1 MAKIGGQVIPGK
13 TVFLLTT
20 ELLLTVAGL
29 LLATAIRI
37 LSLSEWW
44 DFITLP
50 ENLARFGL
58 VVVVCGLALY
68 YCDVYDLRASNRRAV
83 LFVSLMQAL
92 GLACVVLAILY
103 YVEPNLAIGRSVALL
118 ATPMILILILGWR
131 VLQESL
137 ASLANRERLLI
148 MGTAG
153 SGIALAKEICSRDDL
168 NFKVVGFLD
177 EKGENI
183 GKSLVNPGIIGA
195 AADVEAVARR
205 EKVGRIVISLADR
218 RGTMPVREL
227 LHLRMAGIPVEDA
240 HTLYERI
247 TGRILLE
254 RLSPSW
260 LILSDGF
267 RKSAFVLTTKRLM
280 DIVISLIALVVGFPI
295 LVATALAIFLE
306 DGRPIL
312 FRQRRVGLNG
322 NEFTM
327 MKFRSM
333 HKDADKG
340 GAKWAADG
348 DSRITR
354 VGKFI
359 RKCRIDEIPQFWNV
373 LRGEMSLVGPR
384 PEQPYFCTLLEDK
397 IPYFGLRHTARPGI
411 TGWAQIKYQYG
422 ASIDEAKN
430 KLELDLFYI
439 KHLSIMLD
447 LAIIFETAKVMLV
460 GRGAK

>member
-13 TVFLLTT
+13 TLFLLTT
-20 ELLLTVAGL
+20 ELVLTAVGL
-29 LLATAIRI
+29 VLATGIRI
-37 LSLSEWW
+37 FSLREWW
-44 DFITLP
+44 YFITLP

-83 LFVSLMQAL
+83 LFVSLVQAL
-92 GLACVVLAILY
+92 GLVCVILAILY
-103 YVEPNLAIGRSVALL
+103 YIAPSLALGRSVALL
-118 ATPMILILILGWR
+118 ATPLIMVLILGWR
-131 VLQESL
+131 VLLESL
-137 ASLANRERLLI
+137 ASLASPERLLI
-148 MGTAG
+148 VGTSG
-153 SGIALAKEICSRDDL
+153 SGVALAEEICSRSDL

-177 EKGENI
+177 ERGENI

-195 AADVEAVARR
+195 SADVEAIASR
-205 EKVGRIVISLADR
+205 ERVGRIVLSLAER
-218 RGTMPVREL
+218 RGCMPVREL

-267 RKSAFVLTTKRLM
+267 RKSAFVLTTKRAM
-280 DIVISLIALVVGFPI
+280 DIVISLLALVLASPV
-295 LVATALAIFLE
+295 LVLTALAIFLE

-312 FRQRRVGLNG
+312 FRQSRVGLG
-322 NEFTM
+322 GEEFTM
-327 MKFRSM
+327 LKFRSM

-340 GAKWAADG
+340 GAKWASDG
-348 DSRITR
+348 DSRITG
-354 VGKFI
+354 VGRFI
-359 RKCRIDEIPQFWNV
+359 RKFRIDEFPQFWNV

-384 PEQPYFCTLLEDK
+384 PEQPYFSHLLEHK
-397 IPYFGLRHTARPGI
+397 IPFFALRHTVRPGI

-422 ASIDEAKN
+422 ASIDEAKS

-447 LAIIFETAKVMLV
+447 LAIIFETAKVMLL

>member
-1 MAKIGGQVIPGK
+1 MAKIGGQIIPGK
-13 TVFLLTT
+13 TLFLLTT
-20 ELLLTVAGL
+20 ELVLIIAGL
-29 LLATAIRI
+29 VLAMRLRA
-37 LSLSEWW
+37 LSLAEWW
-44 DFITLP
+44 DSIQQA

-58 VVVVCGLALY
+58 VVVICGLALY

-92 GLACVVLAILY
+92 GLACVALAILY
-103 YVEPNLAIGRSVALL
+103 YIEPSLAVGRSVALL
-118 ATPMILILILGWR
+118 AIPIILMLILGWR

-137 ASLANRERLLI
+137 GPLAQPERLLI
-148 MGTAG
+148 MGTSG
-153 SGIALAKEICSRDDL
+153 SGIALAQEICSRADL

-177 EKGENI
+177 ERGENI
-183 GKSLVNPGIIGA
+183 GKSLVNPGVIGG
-195 AADVEAVARR
+195 AADVEAIVSR
-205 EKVGRIVISLADR
+205 EKVGRIVLSLAER
-218 RGTMPVREL
+218 RGTMPVRQL

-280 DIVISLIALVVGFPI
+280 DIVISFIALAVGFPV
-295 LVATALAIFLE
+295 LVLTALAIYIE
-306 DGRPIL
+306 SRRPIL
-312 FRQRRVGLNG
+312 FRQKRIGLG
-322 NEFTM
+322 GQEFTM
-327 MKFRSM
+327 FKFRSM
-333 HKDADKG
+333 TKDADKG
-340 GAKWAADG
+340 EAKWAADG
-348 DSRITR
+348 DHRITR

-359 RKCRIDEIPQFWNV
+359 RKFRLDEIPQFWNV

-397 IPYFGLRHTARPGI
+397 IPYFALRHTVRPGI

-439 KHLSIMLD
+439 KHLSIGLD

>member
-13 TVFLLTT
+13 TLLLLTT
-20 ELLLTVAGL
+20 ELVLIVVSL
-29 LLATAIRI
+29 LLAAAMRVF
-37 LSLSEWW
+37 SFREWLV
-44 DFITLP
+44 FVGQ
-50 ENLARFGL
+50 ENNLARFVL
-58 VVVVCGLALY
+58 VVIICGMALY
-68 YCDVYDLRASNRRAV
+68 YFDVYDLRASNRRAV

-92 GLACVVLAILY
+92 GAACVLLAIIY
-103 YVEPNLAIGRSVALL
+103 YFQPGLALGRGVAVL
-118 ATPMILILILGWR
+118 ATPLILILILGWR
-131 VLQESL
+131 MLLESLSSL
-137 ASLANRERLLI
+137 ASPERLLI
-148 MGTAG
+148 LGTSG
-153 SGIALAKEICSRDDL
+153 SGIALAKEICSRNDL

-177 EKGENI
+177 ERGENI
-183 GKSLVNPGIIGA
+183 GKSLVNPGIIGSS
-195 AADVEAVARR
+195 ADLETIASR
-205 EKVGRIVISLADR
+205 EKIGRIVLSLAER

-267 RKSAFVLTTKRLM
+267 RKSAFLLTSKRLM
-280 DIVISLIALVVGFPI
+280 DIIISLLALMVSLPI
-295 LVATALAIFLE
+295 LVATAIAIYLE
-306 DGRPIL
+306 DGRPIR

-322 NEFTM
+322 KEFTM
-327 MKFRSM
+327 EKFRSM

-348 DSRITR
+348 DRRITR
-354 VGKFI
+354 VGRFI
-359 RKCRIDEIPQFWNV
+359 RKCRIDELPQFWNV

-384 PEQPYFCTLLEDK
+384 PEQPYFCALLENK
-397 IPYFGLRHTARPGI
+397 IPYFGLRHTLRPGI

-439 KHLSIMLD
+439 KHLSLTLD
-447 LAIIFETAKVMLV
+447 LAIIFETVKVMLV

>member
-13 TVFLLTT
+13 TLFLLTT
-20 ELLLTVAGL
+20 ELALTVAGL
-29 LLATAIRI
+29 LLATGIRI
-37 LSLSEWW
+37 FSFHEWW
-44 DFITLP
+44 GFISLP

-58 VVVVCGLALY
+58 VVIICGLALY

-92 GLACVVLAILY
+92 GLACVILAILY
-103 YVEPNLAIGRSVALL
+103 YIAPGLAIGRSVAVL
-118 ATPMILILILGWR
+118 ATPMILLLILGWR
-131 VLQESL
+131 MLQETL
-137 ASLANRERLLI
+137 DPLANRERLLI
-148 MGTAG
+148 MGTSG
-153 SGIALAKEICSRDDL
+153 SGIALAKEICSRTDL

-195 AADVEAVARR
+195 TADVETIASK
-205 EKVGRIVISLADR
+205 EKVGRIVLSLAER

-247 TGRILLE
+247 TGRILVE

-267 RKSAFVLTTKRLM
+267 RKSAFLLTTKRLM
-280 DIVISLIALVVGFPI
+280 DIVISLLALALGSPI
-295 LVATALAIFLE
+295 LLLTALAILLE
-306 DGRPIL
+306 DGRPIH
-312 FRQRRVGLNG
+312 FRQRRIGLNG
-322 NEFTM
+322 KEFTM
-327 MKFRSM
+327 VKFRSM
-333 HKDADKG
+333 IKDADKG
-340 GAKWAADG
+340 GPKWAADG

-354 VGKFI
+354 VGKII
-359 RKCRIDEIPQFWNV
+359 RKFRIDEIPQFWNV

-397 IPYFGLRHTARPGI
+397 IPYFALRHTVRPGI

-422 ASIDEAKN
+422 ASIEEAKN
-430 KLELDLFYI
+430 KLELDLFYV
-439 KHLSIMLD
+439 KHLSITLD

>member
-13 TVFLLTT
+13 TLFLLTT
-20 ELLLTVAGL
+20 ELALSVAGL
-29 LLATAIRI
+29 LLATGLRI
-37 LSLSEWW
+37 FSFQQWW
-44 DFITLP
+44 RFISLP

-58 VVVVCGLALY
+58 VVVICGLALY
-68 YCDVYDLRASNRRAV
+68 YFDVYDLRASNRRVV

-92 GLACVVLAILY
+92 GLACVILAFLY
-103 YVEPNLAIGRSVALL
+103 YVAPSLAIGRSVAVL
-118 ATPMILILILGWR
+118 ATPLILVLILGWR
-131 VLQESL
+131 MLHKSL
-137 ASLANRERLLI
+137 EPLANRERLLI
-148 MGTAG
+148 VGTAG
-153 SGIALAKEICSRDDL
+153 NGIALAKEICSRTDL

-177 EKGENI
+177 ERGENI

-195 AADVEAVARR
+195 AADVEAIANR

-227 LHLRMAGIPVEDA
+227 LHLRLAGIPVEEA
-240 HTLYERI
+240 HALYERI

-280 DIVISLIALVVGFPI
+280 DIVLSLVALVLSLPI
-295 LVATALAIFLE
+295 LAITALAILLE
-306 DGRPIL
+306 DGRPIR
-312 FRQRRVGLNG
+312 FRQRRIGLNG
-322 NEFTM
+322 EEFTIV
-327 MKFRSM
+327 KFRSM
-333 HKDADKG
+333 HKDADRG
-340 GAKWAADG
+340 VARWAAAD

-354 VGKFI
+354 VGKVI
-359 RKCRIDEIPQFWNV
+359 RKFRIDEIPQFWNV

-384 PEQPYFCTLLEDK
+384 PEQPYFCTLLDDK
-397 IPYFGLRHTARPGI
+397 IPFFGLRHTVRPGI

-422 ASIDEAKN
+422 ASIDEAKS

>member
-13 TVFLLTT
+13 TLFLLTT
-20 ELLLTVAGL
+20 ELALTVAGL
-29 LLATAIRI
+29 LLATGIRI
-37 LSLSEWW
+37 FSLHEWW
-44 DFITLP
+44 GFITLP

-58 VVVVCGLALY
+58 VVVICGLALY

-83 LFVSLMQAL
+83 LFVSLMQAF
-92 GLACVVLAILY
+92 GLACVILAILY
-103 YVEPNLAIGRSVALL
+103 YVAPNLAIGRSVAVL
-118 ATPMILILILGWR
+118 ATPMILVLILGWR
-131 VLQESL
+131 MLQETLDPLS
-137 ASLANRERLLI
+137 NRERLLI

-153 SGIALAKEICSRDDL
+153 SGIALAQEICSRTDL

-195 AADVEAVARR
+195 AADVEAIATK
-205 EKVGRIVISLADR
+205 EKVGRIILSLAER

-247 TGRILLE
+247 TGRILVE

-267 RKSAFVLTTKRLM
+267 RKSAFLLTTKRLM
-280 DIVISLIALVVGFPI
+280 DIAISLLALLLGFPLLLI
-295 LVATALAIFLE
+295 TALAILIE
-306 DGRPIL
+306 DGRPIH
-312 FRQRRVGLNG
+312 FRQRRIGLNG

-327 MKFRSM
+327 VKFRSM
-333 HKDADKG
+333 IKDADKG
-340 GAKWAADG
+340 GPKWAADG

-354 VGKFI
+354 VGKII
-359 RKCRIDEIPQFWNV
+359 RKFRIDEIPQFWNV

-397 IPYFGLRHTARPGI
+397 IPYFALRHTVRPGI

-422 ASIDEAKN
+422 ASIEEARN
-430 KLELDLFYI
+430 KLELDLFYV
-439 KHLSIMLD
+439 KHLSITLD

>member
-13 TVFLLTT
+13 TLFLLTT
-20 ELLLTVAGL
+20 ELMLTAAGL
-29 LLATAIRI
+29 MLASALRM
-37 LSLSEWW
+37 LSVSEWW
-44 DFITLP
+44 SFITLP

-58 VVVVCGLALY
+58 VVVICGLALY
-68 YCDVYDLRASNRRAV
+68 YCDVYDLRASNRREV

-92 GLACVVLAILY
+92 GLACVILAILY
-103 YVEPNLAIGRSVALL
+103 YIQPALAVGRSVAVL
-118 ATPMILILILGWR
+118 ATPLILVLILGWR
-131 VLQESL
+131 MLLESL
-137 ASLANRERLLI
+137 ASLSNKERLLI
-148 MGTAG
+148 MGTSA
-153 SGIALAKEICSRDDL
+153 SGIALAKEICSRTDL

-183 GKSLVNPGIIGA
+183 GKSLVNPGIVGG
-195 AADVEAVARR
+195 AADVETIANR
-205 EKVGRIVISLADR
+205 EKIGRIVLSLAER

-227 LHLRMAGIPVEDA
+227 LRLRMAGIPVEDA

-267 RKSAFVLTTKRLM
+267 RKSAFLLTTKRLM
-280 DIVISLIALVVGFPI
+280 DVIISLIALAFAMPVL
-295 LVATALAIFLE
+295 LVTALAIFLE

-322 NEFTM
+322 QEFTM
-327 MKFRSM
+327 VKFRSM
-333 HKDADKG
+333 HKDADKN

-359 RKCRIDEIPQFWNV
+359 RRFRIDEIPQFWNV

-384 PEQPYFCTLLEDK
+384 PEQPYFCALLEDK
-397 IPYFGLRHTARPGI
+397 IPYFGLRHTLRPGI

-422 ASIDEAKN
+422 ATIEEAKN

-447 LAIIFETAKVMLV
+447 LAVIFETAKVMLV

>member
-13 TVFLLTT
+13 TLFLLTT
-20 ELLLTVAGL
+20 ELALTVVGL
-29 LLATAIRI
+29 LLATGISI
-37 LSLSEWW
+37 FSLSEWW
-44 DFITLP
+44 YFINLR

-92 GLACVVLAILY
+92 GLACVILAILY
-103 YVEPNLAIGRSVALL
+103 YIEPTWAIGRSVAVL
-118 ATPMILILILGWR
+118 ATPLILVLILGWR
-131 VLQESL
+131 MLLESL
-137 ASLANRERLLI
+137 GSLANPERLLI
-148 MGTAG
+148 MGTSG
-153 SGIALAKEICSRDDL
+153 SGVALAQEICSRNDL

-177 EKGENI
+177 ERGENI

-195 AADVEAVARR
+195 AADVETIANR
-205 EKVGRIVISLADR
+205 EKIGRIVISLAER

-227 LHLRMAGIPVEDA
+227 LHLRLAGIPVEDA

-267 RKSAFVLTTKRLM
+267 RKSAFVLATKRLM
-280 DIVISLIALVVGFPI
+280 DILISLIALVVGLPA
-295 LVATALAIFLE
+295 LVLTALAIWLE
-306 DGRPIL
+306 SGRPIL
-312 FRQRRVGLNG
+312 FRQRRVGLAG
-322 NEFTM
+322 EEFTM
-327 MKFRSM
+327 LKFRSM

-354 VGKFI
+354 VGRFI
-359 RKCRIDEIPQFWNV
+359 RKFRIDEVPQFWNV

-384 PEQPYFCTLLEDK
+384 PEQPYFCHLLEGK
-397 IPYFGLRHTARPGI
+397 IPFFALRHTVRPGI
-411 TGWAQIKYQYG
+411 TGWAQIKFQYG
-422 ASIDEAKN
+422 ASIDEARS

-447 LAIIFETAKVMLV
+447 LAVIFETAKVMLV